1 MGGLEIQEIAANVF
15 LFVGETFRSNATA
28 FVRGR
33 EVLLIDGLASRRD
46 ARELKRVLVHAWKK
60 NVRWIIST
68 HYFSDHMAAFGLFP
82 TAPVLAH
89 RNALHT
95 FWSEDFRTPEEA
107 AHFVEPSI
115 LVGEGLSLRW
125 GAYTLDVFYNP
136 GHTMCTLNVDVPEA
150 DLLFAG
156 DTAVGHIAYLHYGP
170 PRLMADA
177 LTRALARKRSRLVL
191 GHGAPVDASTL
202 DHART
207 YLARLE
213 EQVRRARA
221 RKGTSGTSEAIRE
234 IPLAGCLA
242 DGLTGSEFERFFHER
257 NLASVVSRNLFAASA

>member
-1 MGGLEIQEIAANVF
+1 MSGLEIHEIARDVF
-15 LFVGETFRSNATA
+15 LFVGERFRANATA
-28 FVRGR
+28 IISGR

-46 ARELKRVLVHAWKK
+46 ARELKRVLVGDWKK
-60 NVRWIIST
+60 TVRWIIST

-82 TAPVLAH
+82 GAPVFAH

-115 LVGEGLSLRW
+115 LVGEGMSLRW

-136 GHTMCTLNVDVPEA
+136 GHTMCTLNVDVAEA

-156 DTAVGHIAYLHYGP
+156 DTAVGNIAYLHYGP
-170 PRLMADA
+170 PRLMTDA
-177 LTRALARKRSRLVL
+177 LTRALARGRSRVVL
-191 GHGAPVDASTL
+191 GHGTPVGSDTL
-202 DHART
+202 CHART
-207 YLARLE
+207 YVGRLE

-221 RKGTSGTSEAIRE
+221 RKGSSSTIGE
-234 IPLAGCLA
+234 IPLASCLA
-242 DGLTGSEFERFFHER
+242 DGVTGSEFERFFHER
-257 NLASVVSRNLFAASA
+257 NLASIVSRNLFVASA